1 MKISV
6 VIPMYNE
13 SAIIKNTALYLSE
26 YMQNNFD
33 SYEIIFS
40 DDGSS
45 DKSAEIVRSLALD
58 NICVVESKENH
69 GKGSAVRAGVN
80 KAAGDIILFTDADLA
95 YGTEVIG
102 RAYEVI
108 SQSDC
113 GVLIGSRSI
122 EKGSYGEYPCTREIF
137 SKIYVKIICCIAGFN
152 VSDSQ
157 CGFKAFKNDIAK
169 KIFALSEVE
178 GFSFDLEIIMLAKK
192 IKADMIEFP
201 VKIISHSKSSVSIFK
216 DGIKMLCD
224 LLKIKQRVKKIKL

>member
-45 DKSAEIVRSLALD
+45 DKSAEIVRSLAID

-113 GVLIGSRSI
+113 GVLIGSRNI
-122 EKGSYGEYPCTREIF
+122 EKGSYGEYPRTREIF
-137 SKIYVKIICCIAGFN
+137 SKIYAIQLAMVKVADAHIN
-152 VSDSQ
+152 MSDQ
-157 CGFKAFKNDIAK
+157 KYAF
-169 KIFALSEVE
+169 SR
-178 GFSFDLEIIMLAKK
+178 EIISK
-192 IKADMIEFP
+192 P
-201 VKIISHSKSSVSIFK
+201 VSTKRSIAP
-216 DGIKMLCD
+216 I
-224 LLKIKQRVKKIKL
+224 RVKS